1 MKLTDLERH
10 LRDRGCSF
18 FRHGGSHDIWIHD
31 VTRLMTSIPR
41 HREIKTNTARA
52 ICKKLGVEPPAGK

>member
-1 MKLTDLERH
+1 
-10 LRDRGCSF
+10 
-18 FRHGGSHDIWIHD
+18 
-31 VTRLMTSIPR
+31 MTSIPR